1 MRKRRD
7 KADLHVESQARSN
20 WAERKMR
27 LAGQDAHQVLKHPE
41 IFARILGSGL
51 MSLSDLESLVRSFS
65 SDSYH
70 GSLIHKI

>member
-1 MRKRRD
+1 M
-7 KADLHVESQARSN
+7 ESQAHSN

-41 IFARILGSGL
+41 ICGRILSSGL
-51 MSLSDLESLVRSFS
+51 MKLSDLESLVGSFS